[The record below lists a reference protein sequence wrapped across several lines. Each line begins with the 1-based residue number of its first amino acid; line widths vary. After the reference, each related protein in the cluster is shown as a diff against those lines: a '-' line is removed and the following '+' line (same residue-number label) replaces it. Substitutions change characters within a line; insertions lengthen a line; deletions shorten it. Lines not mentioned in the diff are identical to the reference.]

1 MIFMKKILLGI
12 VASILCV
19 AAIILAYRAGHKEGF
34 RHAIEDSVHFI
45 VDYEEHD
52 DYDYDLFIH
61 IDGDEYKTTLFVG

>member
-1 MIFMKKILLGI
+1 MKKILFGI
-12 VASILCV
+12 GASILCI

-52 DYDYDLFIH
+52 DYDYDLYID
-61 IDGDEYKTTLFVG
+61 IDGNTYLTTLFVG

>member
-1 MIFMKKILLGI
+1 MKKILLGI
-12 VASILCV
+12 VASILCI

-52 DYDYDLFIH
+52 DYDYDLYID
-61 IDGDEYKTTLFVG
+61 IDGNTYLTKLFVG

>member
-1 MIFMKKILLGI
+1 MKKILFGI
-12 VASILCV
+12 VASILCI

-52 DYDYDLFIH
+52 DYDYDLYID
-61 IDGDEYKTTLFVG
+61 IDGNTYLTKLFVG